1 MYRYPNRNIFVS
13 SLVDL
18 DGLLHS
24 ENKSPSSCSPS
35 PLDSHRR
42 DCSRHP
48 TIEKANEQYHD
59 EYLLCPSNMRR
70 TPKIFPSPQLDL
82 LLSPLQ

>member
-24 ENKSPSSCSPS
+24 ENKSPSSCSSS
-35 PLDSHRR
+35 PFDSHMR

-59 EYLLCPSNMRR
+59 EYLLCPPNMRR

-82 LLSPLQ
+82 LLPPVQ